1 MHMYLD
7 LSSGLG
13 CFKVALWDRSRVLTP
28 ESRPELPHFVN
39 DKDAV
44 VISNEDLVH
53 FLQSASTSLRVEEKT
68 TTVKMKLS
76 TKKIMY
82 VFQLIFEMATGV
94 IWTIM

>member
-28 ESRPELPHFVN
+28 ESRPELPHLVN

-53 FLQSASTSLRVEEKT
+53 FLQ
-68 TTVKMKLS
+68 
-76 TKKIMY
+76 
-82 VFQLIFEMATGV
+82 
-94 IWTIM
+94 